1 MVCKPLNFILF
12 FLITKINWDQVER
25 TTRAGQNLTISIVLK
40 ADYTEMIALMNKMLT
55 TDGST
60 VDIPCMLDVIDLFW
74 SFLGLAHWGIFILV
88 AQSWESSQCVP
99 PWDKKNVSYHTLVVG
114 IHICGIFTLSPLFSV
129 VQIKNPFS

>member
-1 MVCKPLNFILF
+1 MVCKPLNFIWF
-12 FLITKINWDQVER
+12 FFITKINWDQVER

-99 PWDKKNVSYHTLVVG
+99 PWDKKMSVTILWLWE
-114 IHICGIFTLSPLFSV
+114 FTFVEFLLSLLSSV
-129 VQIKNPFS
+129 LSR

>member
-99 PWDKKNVSYHTLVVG
+99 PWDKKMSVTILWLWE
-114 IHICGIFTLSPLFSV
+114 FTFVEFLLSLLCSV
-129 VQIKNPFS
+129 LSR